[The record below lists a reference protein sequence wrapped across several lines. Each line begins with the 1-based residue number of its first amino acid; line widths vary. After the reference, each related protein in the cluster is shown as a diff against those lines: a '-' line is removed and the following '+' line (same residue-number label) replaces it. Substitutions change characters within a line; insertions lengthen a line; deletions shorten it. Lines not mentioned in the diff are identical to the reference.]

1 MNKIVMLT
9 GFYLLALNISAQTS
23 TNKDTIYIQFED
35 VYKEMRKDNFTEALQ
50 AGSPEEKL
58 KKSIVFYIEQME
70 PPEGNDFEFSFSHFN
85 QSQRAY
91 NTFGGKPPVILYKP
105 KSYLKDKKVLDIN
118 FFRKMPYIQVAKTF
132 EKEDSWEQDVVIFI
146 VDVDEIKND
155 SIVLR
160 EVKFT
165 RPVKE

>member
-1 MNKIVMLT
+1 MLVYTKQALKQIQQKILIAMNKIVMLT

-23 TNKDTIYIQFED
+23 TNKDTIYILFED

-70 PPEGNDFEFSFSHFN
+70 PPEGYDFEFSFSHFN

-91 NTFGGKPPVILYKP
+91 NTFGGTPP
-105 KSYLKDKKVLDIN
+105 
-118 FFRKMPYIQVAKTF
+118 
-132 EKEDSWEQDVVIFI
+132 
-146 VDVDEIKND
+146 
-155 SIVLR
+155 
-160 EVKFT
+160 
-165 RPVKE
+165 